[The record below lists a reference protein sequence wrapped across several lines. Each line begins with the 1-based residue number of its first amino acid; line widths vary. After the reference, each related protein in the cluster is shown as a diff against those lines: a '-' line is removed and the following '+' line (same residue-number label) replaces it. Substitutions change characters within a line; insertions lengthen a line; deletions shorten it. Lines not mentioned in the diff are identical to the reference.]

1 MTTTTALIV
10 NAVLALAAVGAL
22 ASVVRLALRTPGA
35 RRAETLHPSQPL
47 SLRTVHAGGEERHLS
62 RAA

>member
-1 MTTTTALIV
+1 MTITTALIV
-10 NAVLALAAVGAL
+10 NVFLALATLGAL

-35 RRAETLHPSQPL
+35 RQAETLHPSQPIP
-47 SLRTVHAGGEERHLS
+47 LRLVRQQDEERDLA